1 LDDSLYVILTKV
13 STITFFAKSEPLL
26 IFKVIGQGHRVR
38 FLGERIRHTLC
49 VTLVEY
55 IVLAL
60 FDKKETKNYPFL
72 KTSFL
77 CIMFLY
83 PFATSLA
90 RG

>member
-1 LDDSLYVILTKV
+1 
-13 STITFFAKSEPLL
+13 L

-77 CIMFLY
+77 CIIAYMGGYCQMSQLM
-83 PFATSLA
+83 
-90 RG
+90 